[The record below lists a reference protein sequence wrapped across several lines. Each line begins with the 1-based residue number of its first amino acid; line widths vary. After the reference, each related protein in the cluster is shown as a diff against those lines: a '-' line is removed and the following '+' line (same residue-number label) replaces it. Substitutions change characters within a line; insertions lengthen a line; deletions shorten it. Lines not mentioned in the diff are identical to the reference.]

1 MNEGM
6 TSQKNQREYLKHLKD
21 SGLIIGTFLLL
32 TFTTIAILDYIL
44 L

>member
-6 TSQKNQREYLKHLKD
+6 TSQKNQREYLKHLKN
-21 SGLIIGTFLLL
+21 SGLIIGILFTL
-32 TFTTIAILDYIL
+32 TFVSATIFDYIL

>member
-1 MNEGM
+1 MNEGKI
-6 TSQKNQREYLKHLKD
+6 SQKIQREYLIHLKN

-32 TFTTIAILDYIL
+32 TFTTITILDYIL

>member
-6 TSQKNQREYLKHLKD
+6 ISQKNQREYLKHLKN

-32 TFTTIAILDYIL
+32 TFTTITILDYIL
-44 L
+44 I

>member
-6 TSQKNQREYLKHLKD
+6 TSQKNQREYLKAIKNN
-21 SGLIIGTFLLL
+21 GIIIVAFVVPVYII
-32 TFTTIAILDYIL
+32 IAVLDYIL